1 MPHAIVE
8 WTDNLERDG
17 FQIRGL
23 LQLINAEMRAAGDA
37 FPIGG
42 IRVRAIKLTDY
53 VVADG
58 EDDYAFVNI
67 TFKIGKGRSDDFK
80 KEFFAALFE
89 KVKAYFAEITARRY
103 LALSLYFEEL
113 ESPNWKQNN
122 IHAKFKKAN

>member
-8 WTDNLERDG
+8 WTDNLEKDG
-17 FQIRGL
+17 FQVRGL

-37 FPIGG
+37 FPTGG

-67 TFKIGKGRSDDFK
+67 TFKIGKGRSEDFK
-80 KEFFAALFE
+80 KEFFTALFE
-89 KVKAYFAEITARRY
+89 RVKAYFAEIYARRY